1 MISRTLWC
9 LPVLAMAVALSC
21 VLIGHLWDCYSRD
34 TEALGF
40 TGIYERY
47 LARQAGFPDD
57 PQAYRVASAGGI
69 HEAVLSEE

>member
-1 MISRTLWC
+1 
-9 LPVLAMAVALSC
+9 MAVALSC

-34 TEALGF
+34 TDALGF

-57 PQAYRVASAGGI
+57 PHAYRAASAGGI